1 MMRPPLTGYEH
12 RELLASA
19 AVRLLTDRERS
30 YPPLVERGRLEASA
44 AEAGLRCGR
53 ALVAQ
58 WRWIIDRAN
67 PLLPAMDDATGGH
80 FGAPASEIA
89 ADLAR
94 ATARARDLAAR
105 RDDDRQLMLL
115 ADCYAALTWLQQ
127 GNWIVEMISGA
138 RIITAQLRA
147 SAGKGRQPA

>member
-1 MMRPPLTGYEH
+1 ME
-12 RELLASA
+12 
-19 AVRLLTDRERS
+19 
-30 YPPLVERGRLEASA
+30 
-44 AEAGLRCGR
+44 
-53 ALVAQ
+53 
-58 WRWIIDRAN
+58 
-67 PLLPAMDDATGGH
+67 DATGGH

-94 ATARARDLAAR
+94 ATERARDLAAR